1 MVKQLEKL
9 LPAIVVLSCLSFPLA
24 IYFQLSPETR
34 TRSLWVQDQFYYV
47 LVAATVGLAFVAF
60 YFAYKEF
67 TLSRRPGVHLIS
79 LSFLLLSIL
88 LFATSLLGEN
98 VRPVLVDSF
107 ATHARLLFAIFFLA
121 GVLASSEHRR
131 LHWLGQVPTRTLN
144 WLTAVVAAGG
154 ILYAMLLRKGI
165 GGQVTESLREL
176 LREANQGFDGASIA
190 LLLAAVITLTA
201 LYRRNRNP
209 MALAL
214 TTGAA
219 FALEATLL
227 FGAAPTW
234 SITWWMAHGVLLLGL
249 AVLTYGIVLIT
260 HTREADELL
269 FDIMFSRAELEAAR
283 RKEEQMRRDIELLQF
298 VVTVADSLRH
308 EILNPHTVI
317 AGNAQILLNGKA
329 LEEEQR
335 KLVEAMLRKSQ
346 QVIELMERY
355 KGLREKVEFRVF
367 DEGSTQIIDLE
378 KSR

>member
-1 MVKQLEKL
+1 MLKRLEKF
-9 LPAIVVLSCLSFPLA
+9 LPAIVVLSCLSFPLG

-34 TRSLWVQDQFYYV
+34 TRAIWVQDQFYYV
-47 LVAATVGLAFVAF
+47 LVSATVGLAFVAF

-67 TLSRRPGVHLIS
+67 SLSRRPGVHLIS
-79 LSFLLLSIL
+79 LSFLLLCIL

-107 ATHARLLFAIFFLA
+107 ATHARLLFAVFFLA
-121 GVLASSEHRR
+121 GVLASSEHPR
-131 LHWLGQVPTRTLN
+131 LLWLRQVPTRTLN
-144 WLTAVVAAGG
+144 WVTGVVAIGG
-154 ILYAMLLRKGI
+154 ILYAVLLRYGV
-165 GGQVTESLREL
+165 GGQVPEATRIL
-176 LREANQGFDGASIA
+176 LRQANRAFDGASVA
-190 LLLAAVITLTA
+190 LLLAAVLTLVA
-201 LYRRNRNP
+201 LYRRNHNP

-214 TTGAA
+214 TTGAG
-219 FALEATLL
+219 FSLEATLL
-227 FGAAPTW
+227 FGAAQTW
-234 SITWWMAHGVLLLGL
+234 SITWWMAHGILLLGL

-317 AGNAQILLNGKA
+317 TGNSQILLNTAMDG
-329 LEEEQR
+329 EQR

-346 QVIELMERY
+346 QVVDLMDRY